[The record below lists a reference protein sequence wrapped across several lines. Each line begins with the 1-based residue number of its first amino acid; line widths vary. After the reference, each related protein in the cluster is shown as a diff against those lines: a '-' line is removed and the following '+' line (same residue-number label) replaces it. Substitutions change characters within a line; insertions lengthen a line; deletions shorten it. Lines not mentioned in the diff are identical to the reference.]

1 MVAITLT
8 LLLVALW
15 AVTHCYSGF
24 DRDGALYAV
33 QAVAKIQPPLQA
45 DLYLQNTTQDHY
57 TIFSPIYAF
66 FIRIF
71 GLQTGELILFAL
83 CQVWF
88 YAAAGR
94 AAREFSSRNAAWL
107 CVALLIIT
115 VGHYGAYRV
124 VNYAENYLSARS
136 LAEALV
142 ATAIACHFRR
152 WRWQA
157 LGIAVIAMFIHP
169 LMALPG
175 LLLLICLRLPVRLAV
190 IAAVGGVMATLVS
203 AFMAVHLPTVSHV
216 LTVMDPAWLEVVRE
230 RSQFLF
236 IQYWTPADWKLAA
249 RPLVCLTLSAV
260 VLPTERARKLCIA
273 AMLVGVSGLAVTLI
287 AGSIGPVAVL
297 LQGQA
302 WRWMWITG
310 FISVLLVVPTV
321 FHMWR
326 DDRCGPLCALFLVF
340 AWTYPEIDSLVSAGL
355 ALMLWLARKHLS
367 ERAGYYLK
375 WTAGAVG
382 AIITV
387 WILAHALTYF
397 RGPIPGSGRESL
409 IVGRIR
415 EVFGLGISAAL
426 FAGLVWFWVN
436 KNRSR
441 NAALVVSLTLL
452 AASVVILPGS
462 VRQLDAAGSRAEVE
476 EFGDWRRAIP
486 PDSSVLILPARNS
499 PAFVWFTLGRAS
511 YLTVDQS
518 AGAVFS
524 PITAQEVRRRS
535 AVLLP
540 VSEPDWQLLTH
551 NTEAEAGR
559 RKDGAPKRP
568 LTAESL
574 SSICRDPQLGFVIA
588 KESVGFDP
596 LRHTHAGGFR
606 NWNLYDCRHVRSAVP
621 ST

>member
-1 MVAITLT
+1 
-8 LLLVALW
+8 
-15 AVTHCYSGF
+15 
-24 DRDGALYAV
+24 
-33 QAVAKIQPPLQA
+33 
-45 DLYLQNTTQDHY
+45 
-57 TIFSPIYAF
+57 
-66 FIRIF
+66 
-71 GLQTGELILFAL
+71 
-83 CQVWF
+83 
-88 YAAAGR
+88 
-94 AAREFSSRNAAWL
+94 
-107 CVALLIIT
+107 
-115 VGHYGAYRV
+115 
-124 VNYAENYLSARS
+124 
-136 LAEALV
+136 
-142 ATAIACHFRR
+142 
-152 WRWQA
+152 
-157 LGIAVIAMFIHP
+157 
-169 LMALPG
+169 
-175 LLLLICLRLPVRLAV
+175 
-190 IAAVGGVMATLVS
+190 
-203 AFMAVHLPTVSHV
+203 MAVHLPTVSHV